1 MKIAIDWLKD
11 FVDFDLTPQEL
22 ADTLTA
28 LGLEATVETASYE
41 FDGVVVG
48 RIVSVEPI
56 ADTKHL
62 TLCQVDLGD
71 EEVPIVCGAP
81 NVVPEARVA
90 VAKVGAHLPGGMKI
104 NKAKLRGHISQGM
117 ICAED
122 ELGLSDDHA
131 GVIILSEKAKIGQE
145 FKDYLKSMGETT
157 IDLDLTPNRGDA
169 FSHLGVA
176 RDLAAGLN
184 TELLMPEISIKEGST
199 PVEELARIDI
209 SASDGCHRYAG
220 RVITGIR
227 IGPSP
232 DWMVKRLEA
241 VGIRSINNVVDAS
254 NYVLMEL
261 GHPLHVFDY
270 DRLADHHIDVYFAK
284 TGQTFA
290 TLDGQDRRLGPDH
303 LLIADG
309 NGPVALAGIMGGLDS
324 EVTENTTNVL
334 IESAYFVPS
343 VIRRGSKSLDLST
356 EASKRFE
363 RDTDVDG
370 LIVALDRVTALIVEL
385 AGGTVAKGR
394 IDVYPVKHDPKA
406 IDLSIAFTNRLLG
419 TALNVGDIEAC
430 LARLGISME
439 ALDEDQLRCVV
450 PLNRPELTQQVDL
463 IEEIARMVGYDQI
476 EAAEGVEVN
485 FQSLIG
491 DPQAHFDQVRQAL
504 IPWGFHE
511 HLANTLT
518 REEYT
523 ILFSDD
529 QAIGLNNPLSKE
541 MAFLRTSLIPGLLQ
555 AVAFNERRQQRV
567 VQLFEIGAVHHQDTE
582 LYNRT
587 RETFTLGLVTT
598 LGIGSAEVHWKKPPP
613 KDLYYLKGVLTQLL
627 RMFRVQDFQFSEI
640 KANGY
645 STALNI
651 HSENISLGVIGEV
664 SSEIMQLFG
673 LETPVAV
680 AEMDLAKLAE
690 AGRKGEQI
698 YRDVVPYPIVERD
711 IAVEVAVNTAV
722 GELLQ
727 TIEKEGGKT
736 FLSARIFDVYSGKGI
751 IEGKQSVA
759 FRLYFQSSERTLKD
773 EEVDQQVDKIVKALQ
788 QRHQAKW
795 RQAQDPG
802 HRGG

>member
-11 FVDFDLTPQEL
+11 FVDFNLTPQEL

-28 LGLEATVETASYE
+28 LGLEATVETTSYE

-56 ADTKHL
+56 TDTKHL

-71 EEVPIVCGAP
+71 EEIPIVCGAP
-81 NVVPEARVA
+81 NVAPEARVA
-90 VAKVGAHLPGGMKI
+90 VAKVGARLPGGVKVS
-104 NKAKLRGHISQGM
+104 KAKLRGHVSQGM

-122 ELGLSDDHA
+122 ELGLSEDHT
-131 GVIILSEKAKIGQE
+131 GIIILSDKAELGQDIKE
-145 FKDYLKSMGETT
+145 YLKLVRETT

-184 TELLMPEISIKEGST
+184 TDIHMPEISIKEGST
-199 PVEELARIDI
+199 PIAKLARIDI
-209 SASDGCHRYAG
+209 SSPDGCHRYAS
-220 RVITGIR
+220 RVITGIK

-232 DWMVKRLEA
+232 GWMVKRLEA
-241 VGIRSINNVVDAS
+241 VGMRSINNVVDAS

-270 DRLADHHIDVYFAK
+270 DRLADHRIDVYFAK
-284 TGQTFA
+284 TGETFT
-290 TLDGQDRRLGPDH
+290 TLDGQERRLGPEH

-324 EVTENTTNVL
+324 EVTDDTTNLL

-370 LIVALDRVTALIVEL
+370 LIVALDRVTALIVEV
-385 AGGTVAKGR
+385 AGGTVAKGC
-394 IDVYPVKHDPKA
+394 IDVYPVKHDPRI

-419 TALNVGDIEAC
+419 TTLEEEDIKDC
-430 LARLGISME
+430 LIRLGISVE
-439 ALDEDQLRCVV
+439 ALDQDQLRCKV
-450 PLNRPELTQQVDL
+450 PLNRQVLTQQVDL
-463 IEEIARMVGYDQI
+463 IEEIARMAGYDQI
-476 EAAEGVEVN
+476 EAVEGVEVK
-485 FQSLIG
+485 FQSLIR
-491 DPQAHFDQVRQAL
+491 DSQAHFDQVRHAL
-504 IPWGFHE
+504 VPWGFHE

-523 ILFSDD
+523 TLFSEDK
-529 QAIGLNNPLSKE
+529 AIGLKNPLSKE
-541 MAFLRTSLIPGLLQ
+541 MAFLRTSLMPGLLQ
-555 AVAFNERRQQRV
+555 AVAFNERRQQRS
-567 VQLFEIGAVHHQDTE
+567 VQLFEIGAVHRYEAE

-598 LGIGSAEVHWKKPPP
+598 LGSGSTEVHWKKPPP
-613 KDLYYLKGVLTQLL
+613 KDLYYLKGILAQLL
-627 RMFRVQDFQFSEI
+627 RMFHVPALQFIE
-640 KANGY
+640 
-645 STALNI
+645 TAAGGFTAALKIQSGN
-651 HSENISLGVIGEV
+651 SVLGVLGEV
-664 SSEIMQLFG
+664 NQGILDLFA
-673 LETPVAV
+673 LETPVAI
-680 AEMDLAKLAE
+680 AELSLAQLAE
-690 AGRKGEQI
+690 SGQKGEQV

-711 IAVEVAVNTAV
+711 IAVEVAASTAV

-727 TIEKEGGKT
+727 TIEREAGKT
-736 FLSARIFDVYSGKGI
+736 FLSARVFDVYSGKGI
-751 IEGKQSVA
+751 TAGKQSVA

-773 EEVDQQVDKIVKALQ
+773 EEVDQQMKKLVKALQ
-788 QRHQAKW
+788 HRHQAKW
-795 RQAQDPG
+795 RQA
-802 HRGG
+802 

>member
-28 LGLEATVETASYE
+28 LGLEAAVETASYE
-41 FDGVVVG
+41 FEGVVVG

-62 TLCQVDLGD
+62 TVCQVDLGD

-90 VAKVGAHLPGGMKI
+90 VAKVGARLPGGHKI
-104 NKAKLRGHISQGM
+104 AKAKLRGQESQGM

-122 ELGLSDDHA
+122 ELGLSDDHT
-131 GVIILSEKAKIGQE
+131 GVIILSDKAEIGQDIKE
-145 FKDYLKSMGETT
+145 YLKSMRETT

-184 TELLMPEISIKEGST
+184 TEIRMPDTSITEGST
-199 PVEELARIDI
+199 PIEKLARIDI

-220 RVITGIR
+220 RVITGIK

-232 DWMVKRLEA
+232 EWMVKRLEA

-270 DRLADHHIDVYFAK
+270 DRLADHRINVYFAK
-284 TGQTFA
+284 TGQTFT
-290 TLDGQDRRLGPDH
+290 TLDGQERRLGPDH

-370 LIVALDRVTALIVEL
+370 LIVALDRVTALIMEL
-385 AGGTVAKGR
+385 AGGAVAKGR

-419 TALNVGDIEAC
+419 TALKAGDLEDC
-430 LARLGISME
+430 LSRLGISAE
-439 ALDEDQLRCVV
+439 VLDEDQLRCVV

-463 IEEIARMVGYDQI
+463 IEEIARMVGYDHI

-491 DPQAHFDQVRQAL
+491 DPQAHFEQVRQAL

-518 REEYT
+518 REEYAT
-523 ILFSDD
+523 LLHDD
-529 QAIGLNNPLSKE
+529 QAIELKNPLSKE
-541 MAFLRTSLIPGLLQ
+541 MAFLRTSLVPGLLQ

-567 VQLFEIGAVHHQDTE
+567 VQLFEIGAVHHHDAD

-587 RETFTLGLVTT
+587 RETFRLGLVTT
-598 LGIGSAEVHWKKPPP
+598 LGSSSTEVHWKKPPP

-627 RMFRVQDFQFSEI
+627 RMFQVPAFQFIET
-640 KANGY
+640 KAKGF
-645 STALNI
+645 SAALNI
-651 HSENISLGVIGEV
+651 QSGTISLGVIGEV
-664 SSEIMQLFG
+664 DSEIIQIFG

-680 AEMDLAKLAE
+680 AELDLEKLAE
-690 AGRKGEQI
+690 AGQRHEQA

-711 IAVEVAVNTAV
+711 IAVEVAVQAAV

-736 FLSARIFDVYSGKGI
+736 FLSARVFDVYSGEGI
-751 IEGKQSVA
+751 AEGKQSVA

-773 EEVDQQVDKIVKALQ
+773 EEVDQQVDKIAKALQ
-788 QRHQAKW
+788 HRHQAKW

-802 HRGG
+802 NRGG